1 MKTSAQKLA
10 MVFVFFA
17 QMVFAQDAHQ
27 QFETTFSNFTIN
39 KVLETLK
46 IKKRYAEESAV
57 QTLVDLN
64 YTNFQLQLEEDL
76 NLGLNISVSEIESR
90 KHKFLFDLALEV
102 DNLLGN
108 DPKGELPDK
117 IFNGPCVNMDFE
129 DGNLNGWDLFVGE
142 TDGSVMYSYV
152 NSVPALPG
160 PNHLI
165 VGGGVDPV
173 VGIPRVN
180 PDGGSFSVRLG
191 NGTVTGAGAARMS
204 QSFLVDATNIFY
216 TYSYAVVFEN
226 PNGHTA
232 LERPYFTVRVY
243 DELGANIACGE
254 YSVYADPAN
263 ASDYQAIGNVLYKDW
278 TTVFTNLSA
287 YIGQN
292 VTIEFTTGDCSLGGH
307 YAYAYLDASCSVQE
321 ITATDYDICPG
332 QNSTLTAPA
341 GVGSYLWSTG
351 EITQSITINAGG
363 IYTCLLTPPQG
374 PSCSILLDVE
384 IIEFPNPVASFSVDN
399 AIGCLGTPINFT
411 DNSTITAPSTIATY
425 QWNFGNGIITPASS
439 GAVIAVLN
447 TIGTY
452 TALSHD
458 YAANGAFVPQLTVVS
473 SDGCSDVFN
482 LPISINALPVVVAGV
497 DQTICSGDQVTLNG
511 AGALTYSWNNGV
523 TNGIAFTPVV
533 GTVIY
538 TVTGTNINGCE
549 NTDQVQ
555 VVVNPLPIVGAGI
568 NQVVCSGDQVTL
580 SGSGAST
587 YTWDNGITNGI
598 AFLPAVGTVLYTVTG
613 TDVNGCENT
622 DQVEVIVNAL
632 PIVDA
637 GLDKIVCQ
645 GTQVTLGGAGAN
657 TYSWNPFA
665 NDGVAFVQ
673 AVGTVIYTVTGTDLN
688 GCKNTDQVQVTVNPL
703 PIVTAGPDQ
712 VVCAGTSVT
721 LTAAGAVTYTWNNG
735 VINGIAFNPNSGT
748 LVYTVIGTNAFS
760 CENFDQVQVIV
771 NPNPNTVASPDQTI
785 CNGTSIT
792 LVGAGASNYAWDNGV
807 INGVPFTP
815 VLGTTVYT
823 VIGSFLTGCQSLDS
837 VTITVNPKPIVTT
850 FNAEIC
856 KGESV
861 VLKGFGADTYT
872 WTGGVI
878 DNVAFYPMATENYFV
893 TGTNLF
899 NCSSSAMAKV
909 VVHDLPIASFYM
921 KNEHFTTTSSSSMFM
936 NTSYDAVSYSWNFN
950 DGSPISAE
958 ESPYHEFIADAEMEF
973 TVQLIATTSFGCVD
987 TAIRVIEIKE
997 ELLFYVPNTFTPDG
1011 DNLNNTFQPVFVNG
1025 FDPQGYT
1032 LYIFN
1037 RWGQIVFES
1046 HDTNVGWNGRYGVDG
1061 DFAQDGTYSWKIEV
1075 KDEHSANREMFI
1087 GHVNILR

>member
-1 MKTSAQKLA
+1 
-10 MVFVFFA
+10 
-17 QMVFAQDAHQ
+17 
-27 QFETTFSNFTIN
+27 
-39 KVLETLK
+39 
-46 IKKRYAEESAV
+46 
-57 QTLVDLN
+57 
-64 YTNFQLQLEEDL
+64 
-76 NLGLNISVSEIESR
+76 
-90 KHKFLFDLALEV
+90 
-102 DNLLGN
+102 
-108 DPKGELPDK
+108 
-117 IFNGPCVNMDFE
+117 
-129 DGNLNGWDLFVGE
+129 
-142 TDGSVMYSYV
+142 
-152 NSVPALPG
+152 
-160 PNHLI
+160 
-165 VGGGVDPV
+165 
-173 VGIPRVN
+173 
-180 PDGGSFSVRLG
+180 
-191 NGTVTGAGAARMS
+191 
-204 QSFLVDATNIFY
+204 
-216 TYSYAVVFEN
+216 
-226 PNGHTA
+226 
-232 LERPYFTVRVY
+232 
-243 DELGANIACGE
+243 
-254 YSVYADPAN
+254 
-263 ASDYQAIGNVLYKDW
+263 
-278 TTVFTNLSA
+278 
-287 YIGQN
+287 
-292 VTIEFTTGDCSLGGH
+292 
-307 YAYAYLDASCSVQE
+307 
-321 ITATDYDICPG
+321 
-332 QNSTLTAPA
+332 
-341 GVGSYLWSTG
+341 
-351 EITQSITINAGG
+351 
-363 IYTCLLTPPQG
+363 
-374 PSCSILLDVE
+374 LLDVE

-439 GAVIAVLN
+439 GAVIAVPN

-549 NTDQVQ
+549 NSDQVQ
-555 VVVNPLPIVGAGI
+555 VVVNPLPIVGAGV
-568 NQVVCSGDQVTL
+568 NQVVCSGDQVTIA
-580 SGSGAST
+580 GSGAST
-587 YTWDNGITNGI
+587 YTWDNGITNGV
-598 AFLPAVGTVLYTVTG
+598 AFFPAVGTVVYTVTGTDLNGCENTDQVQVIVNPLPLVVAGIDQTVCSGDQVTLNGAGASTYSWDNGIINGVAFIPAVGSVVYTVTGTDLNGCENTDQVQVTVNALPIVGAGLDQTVCSGDQVNLNGSGATVYTWDNGVIDGVAFTPAVGTIIYTVTGTDLNGCENTDQVQVVVNALPIVGAGLNQSVCIGDQVTLIGTGASTYTWDNGVNNNVAFVPAVGTVIYTVVG

-645 GTQVTLGGAGAN
+645 GTQVTLSGSGAN

-688 GCKNTDQVQVTVNPL
+688 GCVNTDQVQVTVNPL

-721 LTAAGAVTYTWNNG
+721 LAAVGAITYTWNNG
-735 VINGIAFNPNSGT
+735 VINGIAFNPVSGT

-792 LVGAGASNYAWDNGV
+792 LVGAGATNYAWDNGV

-823 VIGSFLTGCQSLDS
+823 VIGSFITGCHSLDS

-861 VLKGFGADTYT
+861 VLKGFGADTYA

-921 KNEHFTTTSSSSMFM
+921 TNEHFTTTSSSSMFM
-936 NTSYDAVSYSWNFN
+936 NTSFDAVSYSWNFN

-973 TVQLIATTSFGCVD
+973 TVQLVATTSFGCVD

-1046 HDTNVGWNGRYGVDG
+1046 HDTNFGWNGRYGVDG